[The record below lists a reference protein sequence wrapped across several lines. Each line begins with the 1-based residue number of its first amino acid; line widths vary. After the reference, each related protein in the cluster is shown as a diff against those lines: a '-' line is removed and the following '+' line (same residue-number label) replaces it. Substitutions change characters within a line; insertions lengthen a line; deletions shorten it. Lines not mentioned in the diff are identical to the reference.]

1 MTQQEK
7 LAQEF
12 DRVPVNVLGVYKTPV
27 AANGFYRGHEER
39 PTTKCALLIIL
50 RGQAEFCFNGEET
63 YLLSAGEGFFGG
75 LNKRMTLRTGSQ
87 EMEYFL
93 VHYMPSHHTPSDTL
107 LLTEVSTFYAGLD
120 SEVLDLL
127 ELLQSTATMPDMVGQ
142 LEKKSLFYR
151 LVSKVLQAS
160 RSRESQDSYPMI
172 HDAVTFIQEHYN
184 EKLTLERLAKRYGMS
199 GKYFS
204 YLFHKYMGIAPIDH
218 LIHYRMKRAEIMLC
232 TTAAPIHEIAE
243 TVGYADANYFCR
255 MFKKHM
261 GFSPSEF
268 RRTQSL
274 L

>member
-1 MTQQEK
+1 MTQQEQ

-12 DRVPVNVLGVYKTPV
+12 VRVPVDVLGVYKTPV
-27 AANGFYRGHEER
+27 AANGMYRGHVER

-50 RGQAEFCFNGEET
+50 RGQAEFYFSDEER
-63 YLLSAGEGFFGG
+63 YLLRAGEGFFGG
-75 LNKRMTLRTGSQ
+75 LNKRLALRTGNE

-93 VHYMPSHHTPSDTL
+93 VHYMPSYHAPSDTP
-107 LLTEVSTFYAGLD
+107 LLTEVSIFRAGLD

-127 ELLQSTATMPDMVGQ
+127 EPLQSTAAIPDMLGQ

-151 LVSKVLQAS
+151 LVSRILQAN
-160 RSRESQDSYPMI
+160 RSKESQESYPMI

-204 YLFHKYMGIAPIDH
+204 HLFHKYMGIAPIDH
-218 LIHYRMKRAEIMLC
+218 LIRYRMKRAEIMLC
-232 TTAAPIHEIAE
+232 TTSAPIHEIAE
-243 TVGYADANYFCR
+243 TLGYIDANYFCR

-261 GFSPSEF
+261 GVSPSEF
-268 RRTQSL
+268 RRTQGL